1 MALPGWQELIVCDPA
16 KTMVDVDCGFPQLIQ
31 LAQNLV
37 TDLILVSSL
46 LAGAVFAYAGLKLMT
61 SGGNESVMKEAKAML
76 WKVLIGYLWILGAW
90 LLIYTISS
98 VLLADGFS
106 LLIGSPQ

>member
-1 MALPGWQELIVCDPA
+1 MAIPGWQELIVCDP
-16 KTMVDVDCGFPQLIQ
+16 VVSECGFNELIQ

-37 TDLILVSSL
+37 TDLILISSL
-46 LAGAVFAYAGLKLMT
+46 LAGAVFAYAGLKLMV
-61 SGGNESVMKEAKAML
+61 SGGNESVMKDAKGML
-76 WKVLIGYLWILGAW
+76 WKVLVGYLWILGAW

-98 VLLADGFS
+98 VLLDSGFS